1 MELRENQEKITDD
14 DKISKYLITVFL
26 LQDNSNVINLK
37 RKMDN
42 ELANLFIINSF
53 IWQNEP
59 NSYLR

>member
-26 LQDNSNVINLK
+26 VRDNSNVINLK

-42 ELANLFIINSF
+42 ELANVFIINSF
-53 IWQNEP
+53 SWQNNP
-59 NSYLR
+59 DS

>member
-1 MELRENQEKITDD
+1 MKLRENLKKITDD
-14 DKISKYLITVFL
+14 DIMKYLTNVFL

-53 IWQNEP
+53 VWQNNP
-59 NSYLR
+59 DS